1 MAGLPF
7 SFLFQKYRK
16 IFDGYNGDVEYD
28 RKNGDPKHIDNSDK
42 RHVCDL
48 LIHRRG
54 FNELGDNL
62 LALEMKVH
70 NNYSKI
76 QNDYKRL
83 HDIVQHRGNNNRKLA
98 CETLLGI
105 FLRVQPKQYKMKIF
119 DVDVNNGNPSK
130 EQVIK
135 MIP

>member
-1 MAGLPF
+1 
-7 SFLFQKYRK
+7 
-16 IFDGYNGDVEYD
+16 
-28 RKNGDPKHIDNSDK
+28 
-42 RHVCDL
+42 
-48 LIHRRG
+48 
-54 FNELGDNL
+54 
-62 LALEMKVH
+62 MKVH

-83 HDIVQHRGNNNRKLA
+83 PDIVQHRGNNNRKLA
-98 CETLLGI
+98 CETLLDI